1 MFVAHSSSNQV
12 YLNLTEQIFRTRSEN
27 PLTVSQR
34 SNNLQFS
41 RSPHFQSLPSSQ
53 FGTRS
58 VYLYTDPRSISAE
71 GRPAKKPYQPNNNVR
86 SITRGEGSSPE
97 PYTRRAIASL
107 ITPYLPSKRTSKAAH
122 HPHRL
127 SSSSASSIHS
137 VTSSIISRKRKYYY
151 EHPTFASLPS
161 EILGEIFSYLDQP
174 TLLSLVKVSRR
185 MVEEAAN
192 GLYCQPSFAST
203 YRFAQFV
210 TIVSKNSVLA
220 RMVRVLDLSKL
231 GGCVEEDVP
240 LAGWREW
247 KYRDSPL
254 HTIRRDDQLKKTTKT
269 MHSPSLVR
277 LKIVKPAVP
286 NASMH
291 PLPSPFLQQYS
302 LSRDVPIGA
311 LIHLLT
317 ACQFLRKLNFSG
329 VPLAADYSVL
339 RTNTSSYTPVSFTGL
354 LFVSDVPKS
363 FTWKEGDTKPLHV
376 TTDLV
381 DAIIKLKYITQLKIK
396 GGLWVTRDAATRL
409 VEECKKLERVDF
421 RECGMYKGNRWAVKG
436 QRDEVRGVLHADREM
451 LLRKR
456 R

>member
-1 MFVAHSSSNQV
+1 MSRA
-12 YLNLTEQIFRTRSEN
+12 RSEN

-58 VYLYTDPRSISAE
+58 IYLYTDPRSISAE
-71 GRPAKKPYQPNNNVR
+71 GRPAKKQYQPNNVR
-86 SITRGEGSSPE
+86 PPPPPPLPSRGEGSPPE
-97 PYTRRAIASL
+97 TYTRRAISSL

-127 SSSSASSIHS
+127 SSSASSIRS

-151 EHPTFASLPS
+151 EHPTFALLPS

-210 TIVSKNSVLA
+210 TIVSKNPVLA

-231 GGCVEEDVP
+231 GGCVEDDVP

-254 HTIRRDDQLKKTTKT
+254 HTIHRDDQVKKTATIL
-269 MHSPSLVR
+269 HSPSSVR
-277 LKIVKPAVP
+277 RKKENAAVVTS
-286 NASMH
+286 ASLH

-302 LSRDVPIGA
+302 LSRDVPTGA

-339 RTNTSSYTPVSFTGL
+339 RTNTSSYTSVAFTGL

-381 DAIIKLKYITQLKIK
+381 DAITKLKYLTQLKIK
-396 GGLWVTRDAATRL
+396 GGLWVTRDAATKL

-436 QRDEVRGVLHADREM
+436 QRNEVRGVLHADREM

>member
-1 MFVAHSSSNQV
+1 M
-12 YLNLTEQIFRTRSEN
+12 
-27 PLTVSQR
+27 SQR

-58 VYLYTDPRSISAE
+58 IYLYTDPRSISAE
-71 GRPAKKPYQPNNNVR
+71 GRPAKKQFQPNNVR
-86 SITRGEGSSPE
+86 SPPRVEGSSPA

-107 ITPYLPSKRTSKAAH
+107 ITPYLPLKRTSKAAY
-122 HPHRL
+122 HPHRP
-127 SSSSASSIHS
+127 SSSSASSIRS

-161 EILGEIFSYLDQP
+161 EILGEIFSYLDQS

-192 GLYCQPSFAST
+192 GLYSQPSFAST

-210 TIVSKNSVLA
+210 TIVSKNSALA

-231 GGCVEEDVP
+231 GGCAEEDVP

-254 HTIRRDDQLKKTTKT
+254 HTIRRDDQVKKTAKT
-269 MHSPSLVR
+269 MHSPSPAR
-277 LKIVKPAVP
+277 LKELNTAV
-286 NASMH
+286 ATSSSLH

-317 ACQFLRKLNFSG
+317 ACQFLRKLNFSN

-339 RTNTSSYTPVSFTGL
+339 RTNTSSYTPVAFTGL

-381 DAIIKLKYITQLKIK
+381 DAIIKLKYLTQLKIK

-409 VEECKKLERVDF
+409 VEDCKKLQRVDF